1 MLPGG
6 ATSLEI
12 DFGDTDLINQE
23 TILERLGF
31 GAFAL
36 LLAVT
41 HLHTGGQCFPQWKP
55 AWRQLMEQGCA
66 GPGTCLHYGRVVPC
80 RESTLFL
87 WPWEQKSEVGSSELR
102 MKRNILLQAKRTA
115 ER

>member
-1 MLPGG
+1 MRPELHQRPGNCLPRQLTRPAGQGTALPGG

-12 DFGDTDLINQE
+12 DFGDADLINQE
-23 TILERLGF
+23 TILERLEF

-55 AWRQLMEQGCA
+55 AWRQLME
-66 GPGTCLHYGRVVPC
+66 
-80 RESTLFL
+80 
-87 WPWEQKSEVGSSELR
+87 
-102 MKRNILLQAKRTA
+102 
-115 ER
+115 